1 MSMDN
6 RHEIDLRD
14 AIPDTPD
21 MCRAA
26 VLHAASTYREER
38 KMWKPSKMILA
49 AALIAAL
56 LCGTAFAIANYYS
69 VRDYLANGNPSAAF
83 EENVIPLEKS
93 VTSHGLTFT
102 MYDAVF
108 DGTDLAF
115 TMNIAVEE
123 NSEPMFVWPDLQ
135 AYSDGEK
142 LELDCLGT
150 DVFSDLG
157 MFIPSYA
164 AEHRML
170 SAGDQG
176 WRAQIY
182 GEHPENEVTW
192 RYTVHLYKPTGK
204 VVEAREWN
212 PSAESYDDWEDYL
225 RGLHQAGKIGFM
237 GVGSILDWMDAV
249 VLDRDTND
257 TYGDNLLR
265 TGLFELA
272 DTIVFEF
279 TTAVPDKTVLIS
291 GASFPFDGYTV
302 TVDYLAQSFMQL
314 DYALTVRFDEPYTG
328 HEHYLDQFYNL
339 SDQNGVK
346 FKWRTATLEL
356 AEDRMSCTITG
367 SVEYIS
373 DEPLTA
379 VTFTRKVYDWPDDKL
394 VPAFTVDLTK

>member
-1 MSMDN
+1 MSMDS

-38 KMWKPSKMILA
+38 KMWKPSKIILA

-56 LCGTAFAIANYYS
+56 LCGTAFAIVNYYS

-93 VTSHGLTFT
+93 VTSHGLTVALG
-102 MYDAVF
+102 DAVF
-108 DGTDLAF
+108 DGKRLAF
-115 TMNIAVEE
+115 TMDMSVAE
-123 NSEPMFVWPDLQ
+123 NAEMMYVYPRLQ
-135 AYSDGEK
+135 AFCGGEELKVGFMGTTMFSDMGGFVPHPDYPLEGVGPQAADA
-142 LELDCLGT
+142 ELDPT
-150 DVFSDLG
+150 KVT
-157 MFIPSYA
+157 
-164 AEHRML
+164 
-170 SAGDQG
+170 GD
-176 WRAQIY
+176 
-182 GEHPENEVTW
+182 VTW
-192 RYTVHLYKPTGK
+192 RFTLFLYKPTGE
-204 VVEAREWN
+204 VVVARDWDDQN
-212 PSAESYDDWEDYL
+212 ESYEAWEDYL
-225 RGLHQAGKIGFM
+225 RELAKEGKIGCLYGASIFDWLHA
-237 GVGSILDWMDAV
+237 VSGSDLDATFTQRMQD
-249 VLDRDTND
+249 
-257 TYGDNLLR
+257 

-314 DYALTVRFDEPYTG
+314 DYALTVRFDEPYQG
-328 HEHYLDQFYNL
+328 HEHYLEQFYDL

-346 FKWRTATLEL
+346 LRRRTATLEL
-356 AEDRMSCTITG
+356 AEDRMSCTVTG
-367 SVEYIS
+367 SVERIS

-379 VTFTRKVYDWPDDKL
+379 VTFTRKVYDWPEDML
-394 VPAFTVDLTK
+394 IPAFTVDLTK